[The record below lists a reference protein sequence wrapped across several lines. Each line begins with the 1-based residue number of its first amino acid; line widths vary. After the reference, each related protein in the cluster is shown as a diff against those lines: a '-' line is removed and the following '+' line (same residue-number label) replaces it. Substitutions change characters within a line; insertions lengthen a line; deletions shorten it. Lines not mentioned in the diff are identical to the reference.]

1 MNAYKNYVL
10 TVGNIEASILAAEG
24 TDEYISTLLQV
35 TDERMVETV
44 RRLRIDATKYVLV
57 NSKDRQEDFVLL
69 VVLQTSNF
77 WKSLQM
83 SYLTDSGRG
92 SR

>member
-35 TDERMVETV
+35 TDERMVEQ
-44 RRLRIDATKYVLV
+44 YVDYV
-57 NSKDRQEDFVLL
+57 
-69 VVLQTSNF
+69 
-77 WKSLQM
+77 
-83 SYLTDSGRG
+83 
-92 SR
+92 